1 MADTRS
7 GMRDSVPMALG
18 SASSGTEEG
27 REFFQARLALFGGW
41 IALISGSFYIAYVL
55 LTRWMGQH
63 IEAASVPI
71 GDPNLYHLAST
82 LVAGGLWGVARWR
95 RGLPV
100 RALAWL
106 EAAGAVLMCTLFAFM
121 AIGFA
126 QAHLAV

>member
-1 MADTRS
+1 MRLSSFGRAIATTASVDAAYGCGEGEIMADTRS
-7 GMRDSVPMALG
+7 GMRDSVPIALG

-71 GDPNLYHLAST
+71 GDPNLYHLAAT
-82 LVAGGLWGVARWR
+82 LVAG
-95 RGLPV
+95 
-100 RALAWL
+100 
-106 EAAGAVLMCTLFAFM
+106 
-121 AIGFA
+121 
-126 QAHLAV
+126 